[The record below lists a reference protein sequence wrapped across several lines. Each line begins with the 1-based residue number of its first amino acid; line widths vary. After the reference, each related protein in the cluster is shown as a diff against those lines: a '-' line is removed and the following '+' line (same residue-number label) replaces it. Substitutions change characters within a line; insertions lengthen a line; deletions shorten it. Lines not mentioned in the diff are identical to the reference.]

1 MVIPDLIYRNVLEM
15 DSRNPRDSLLRILT
29 MTSWPVKD
37 KTVFSGE
44 AMFAPIEECDKP
56 LVKAHLSLFFR
67 PNASPRTNR
76 NVGLRDLTLGYQ
88 SG

>member
-1 MVIPDLIYRNVLEM
+1 MVIPDLFYKHVLEM
-15 DSRNPRDSLLRILT
+15 DRRNPRDSLLRMLT
-29 MTSWPVKD
+29 MTPRPAED
-37 KTVFSGE
+37 KTGFPGE
-44 AMFAPIEECDKP
+44 AIFAPIEECDKP

-67 PNASPRTNR
+67 PKASPRTNR